1 MAKGIELVYGPLGQ
15 PIIHVRVEYKEGLC
29 ISDALN
35 QSGLLQSHP
44 EIQDMPVG
52 IFSKVV
58 PHSTPL
64 KPGDRI
70 EIYRPLLVD
79 PKEKRRQRASQ
90 KKS

>member
-1 MAKGIELVYGPLGQ
+1 MAKGIELVYRPLGQ
-15 PIIHVRVEYKEGLC
+15 PIIHLRMDYTAGLC
-29 ISDALN
+29 ISEVLN

-44 EIQDMPVG
+44 EIQAMPVG

-58 PHSTPL
+58 PLSTQL

-70 EIYRPLLVD
+70 EIYTPLLVD